1 MNRIKTLANHN
12 GTQTIKAL
20 LIDEAKEL
28 IEAIEQNYDYIQEI
42 ADVFNLCYQL
52 MYSEG
57 TIEELDKQLDYK
69 INRAIKRL
77 NLKEEL

>member
-12 GTQTIKAL
+12 GTHTIKSL
-20 LIDEAKEL
+20 LIEEAKEL
-28 IEAIEQNYDYIQEI
+28 IEALEQNYDYIQEI

-69 INRAIKRL
+69 ISRAIERL
-77 NLKEEL
+77 GLEEL